1 MEVVPTFLDVRHCPK
16 FIFFLYTILTYMGD
30 LGVMVTDLE
39 EKKTVKVW
47 LKFLE
52 AKGDSGK
59 LHIL

>member
-1 MEVVPTFLDVRHCPK
+1 
-16 FIFFLYTILTYMGD
+16 MGD
-30 LGVMVTDLE
+30 LGVMVTDL

-59 LHIL
+59 LHYPITALIIY